1 VFFLSSPRL
10 CSMQHESLEGHD
22 TGMNSKKIIQPS
34 FIYCGAGEIKISCG
48 VGAYKLYAYA
58 HLAARVPYPT

>member
-1 VFFLSSPRL
+1 
-10 CSMQHESLEGHD
+10 MQHESLEGHD